1 MINCA
6 AGLAYHRLLGSE
18 QVMVLRNV
26 DLASVPTEHL
36 ASLASSVTGIVSIN
50 NLCGCNLVTILDSVK
65 SQVLLIRS
73 QSLVSEETRALV
85 RAMETGVNIVRLYRE
100 VTLDIRDLMEYSGHG
115 KCREVV
121 CYRARDTAD
130 RYREQLRTW
139 ATSKNWEMTCDGG
152 DCFVVRRF
160 H

>member
-26 DLASVPTEHL
+26 DLTSVPTEHL

-85 RAMETGVNIVRLYRE
+85 RAMETGVKIVRLYRE
-100 VTLDIRDLMEYSGHG
+100 VTLDIRDLMGYSGHG

-130 RYREQLRTW
+130 RYREKLRTW
-139 ATSKNWEMTCDGG
+139 ATSKNWEMICDGG

>member
-26 DLASVPTEHL
+26 DLTSVPTEHL

-85 RAMETGVNIVRLYRE
+85 RAMETGVNRVRLYRE
-100 VTLDIRDLMEYSGHG
+100 VTLDIRDLMEYSGQG
-115 KCREVV
+115 KCREVR
-121 CYRARDTAD
+121 CYVDAAHI
-130 RYREQLRTW
+130 YREQLRTW
-139 ATSKNWEMTCDGG
+139 ATSRNWEVTRD
-152 DCFVVRRF
+152 DTFFVIKKI
-160 H
+160 

>member
-1 MINCA
+1 MIDCA

-50 NLCGCNLVTILDSVK
+50 NLCGCNLVTILESVK
-65 SQVLLIRS
+65 SEKLSISS
-73 QSLVSEETRALV
+73 QSLDSEETQALV
-85 RAMETGVNIVRLYRE
+85 RSMESGVEWVWLYVG

-130 RYREQLRTW
+130 RYREKLRTW
-139 ATSKNWEMTCDGG
+139 DTSKNWEMICDGG